1 MASEWYD
8 NQKQQSS
15 YIRKLLQERIKKAN
29 PRLQLTAEEI
39 KRLNKLETIAEKLQR
54 GENVQ
59 NRQLQTW
66 LSEEEYE
73 QIDHEWHKQLEL
85 RKELK
90 DKPSDLTRYEEKL
103 KQATFNYNRAE
114 GYSSKGKHTTA
125 KKFYNK
131 SESLC
136 EDALEILQEILHYD
150 SSLRVWFDRDISF
163 EVGGDLSADIVSLPR
178 LVTSRSHEKLSDDSR
193 LTSKQSVKLAV
204 VERAIYS
211 IGRDTAPASKDD
223 KSKLDKFL
231 NTDD

>member
-1 MASEWYD
+1 MSEWYD
-8 NQKQQSS
+8 NKKQSIS
-15 YIRKLLQERIKKAN
+15 NIRKLLQERLENAN
-29 PRLQLTAEEI
+29 PRRELTAEES
-39 KRLNKLETIAEKLQR
+39 KRLNKLESIADKLKR

-66 LSEEEYE
+66 LNEEEYKQLE
-73 QIDHEWHKQLEL
+73 YAWQEQLEL

-90 DKPSDLTRYEEKL
+90 DKPSDLKRYEEKL

-114 GYSSKGKHTTA
+114 GYRSKGKHSTA

-131 SESLC
+131 SERLC

-150 SSLRVWFDRDISF
+150 SSLCVWFDRDISF

-204 VERAIYS
+204 VERAMHN
-211 IGRDTAPASKDD
+211 IGRDAAPASKGDV
-223 KSKLDKFL
+223 SKLGKFL